1 MLRKQS
7 SQNERDHDHHVVG
20 TGMSRRAVMGCT
32 GAAVLGVLSASAFGQ
47 ERREPP
53 PEAREMAEQSR
64 ALSERMRNARSSEEM
79 RKIMEEQ
86 RALDRTRA
94 IENLKGQLGVSE
106 AEWTVV
112 RPRLE
117 AVYERVHT
125 QPVRGN
131 VEPTTPVEQRTK
143 ELRELLRDEAAKPEK
158 IRGRLLALRAEK
170 EKARQD
176 LAKVRRELQQ
186 VLTLRQEAVLVLAG
200 LLE

>member
-7 SQNERDHDHHVVG
+7 RQSEGDHDHHAVG
-20 TGMSRRAVMGCT
+20 TRMSRRAVMGCT
-32 GAAVLGVLSASAFGQ
+32 GAAVLGVLSASALGQ

-53 PEAREMAEQSR
+53 PEVRERMERSR
-64 ALSERMRNARSSEEM
+64 AFPERMRNAGSPEEM
-79 RKIMEEQ
+79 RKIAEEQ
-86 RALDRTRA
+86 TALQRAWA
-94 IENLKGQLGVSE
+94 IENLKAQLGVSE

-117 AVYERVHT
+117 AVYERVHA
-125 QPVRGN
+125 QPVRGS
-131 VEPTTPVEQRTK
+131 VEPTTPVEQRRK
-143 ELRELLRDEAAKPEK
+143 ELRELLRDEAAKPEQ
-158 IRGRLLALRAEK
+158 IRAKLLALRAEK
-170 EKARQD
+170 EKARQE

>member
-1 MLRKQS
+1 MSIEQS
-7 SQNERDHDHHVVG
+7 NQRGSGDLGGIPQRAI
-20 TGMSRRAVMGCT
+20 SRRALMGYT
-32 GAAVLGVLSASAFGQ
+32 GAAVLGVLSGSALGQ

-53 PEAREMAEQSR
+53 PEVRERMEQSR
-64 ALSERMRNARSSEEM
+64 ALSERMRHARDPEEM

-86 RALDRTRA
+86 TALDRTRA

-117 AVYERVHT
+117 AVYERVRA

-131 VEPTTPVEQRTK
+131 VEPTTPVEQRRQ
-143 ELRELLRDEAAKPEK
+143 ELRELLRDEAAKPEQ
-158 IRGRLLALRAEK
+158 IRTRLLALRAEK
-170 EKARQD
+170 EKARQE

>member
-1 MLRKQS
+1 MPIEQS
-7 SQNERDHDHHVVG
+7 NQHGSGDLCGISQG
-20 TGMSRRAVMGCT
+20 AISRRALMRCT
-32 GAAVLGVLSASAFGQ
+32 GAAVLGVLSGSALGQ

-53 PEAREMAEQSR
+53 PEVREMAERSR
-64 ALSERMRNARSSEEM
+64 ALSERMRHARDPEEM

-86 RALDRTRA
+86 TALDRTRA
-94 IENLKGQLGVSE
+94 IENLKGQLGVSQ

-117 AVYERVHT
+117 AVYERVHA

-131 VEPTTPVEQRTK
+131 VEPTAPVEQRRK
-143 ELRELLRDEAAKPEK
+143 ELRELLRDEAAKPEQ
-158 IRGRLLALRAEK
+158 IREKLLALRAEK
-170 EKARQD
+170 EKARQE

>member
-1 MLRKQS
+1 MTT
-7 SQNERDHDHHVVG
+7 ERNSRGRWGDCYSFVG
-20 TGMSRRAVMGCT
+20 RAMSRRAVMGCT
-32 GAAVLGVLSASAFGQ
+32 GAAVLGVLSASALGQ

-53 PEAREMAEQSR
+53 PEVRERMEQSR
-64 ALSERMRNARSSEEM
+64 ALSERMRYARDPEEM
-79 RKIMEEQ
+79 CKIMDEQ
-86 RALDRTRA
+86 MALERARA

-117 AVYERVHT
+117 AVYERVHA

-131 VEPTTPVEQRTK
+131 VEPTTPVEHQTK
-143 ELRELLRDEAAKPEK
+143 ELRELLRDEAAKPEQ
-158 IRGRLLALRAEK
+158 IRAKLSALRAEK
-170 EKARQD
+170 EKA
-176 LAKVRRELQQ
+176 RRELQQ

>member
-7 SQNERDHDHHVVG
+7 SQNERDHDHHAVG
-20 TGMSRRAVMGCT
+20 AGMSRRAVMGYT
-32 GAAVLGVLSASAFGQ
+32 GAAVLGVLSASALGQ

-53 PEAREMAEQSR
+53 PEVREMAERSR
-64 ALSERMRNARSSEEM
+64 ALSERMRHARDPEEM

-86 RALDRTRA
+86 TALDRTRA

-106 AEWTVV
+106 AEWPVV

-117 AVYERVHT
+117 AVYERVHA

-131 VEPTTPVEQRTK
+131 VEPTTPAEQRTK
-143 ELRELLRDEAAKPEK
+143 ELRELLRDEAAKPEQ
-158 IRGRLLALRAEK
+158 IRAKLLALRAEK
-170 EKARQD
+170 EKARQE
-176 LAKVRRELQQ
+176 LAKIRRELQQ
-186 VLTLRQEAVLVLAG
+186 VLTLRQEAVVVLAG